1 MIALPTVG
9 MHIDWL
15 KTSFTFDAF
24 TSASLD
30 AQVMWT
36 WIDYF
41 PAAWLLMILG
51 AFIYLWR
58 RGKQDYSLMTLF
70 SGMGLF
76 VPIALIFFIGK
87 IERYSQHAP
96 VEFCQEYEG
105 QQVEIQTIGYKSLEL
120 CHQRL
125 RMPTSTL

>member
-58 RGKQDYSLMTLF
+58 RGKQDYSVMTLF

-76 VPIALIFFIGK
+76 VTISLIFFIGK
-87 IERYSQHAP
+87 KESYIKHATFY
-96 VEFCQEYEG
+96 FCE
-105 QQVEIQTIGYKSLEL
+105 KK
-120 CHQRL
+120 
-125 RMPTSTL
+125 